1 LDNSIIDR
9 IQSGLSQ
16 VEEEESVTV
25 LYACES
31 GSRAWGFESTDSDY
45 DVRFIYLRRTPWYLA
60 MTRAQKRDVIERPI
74 DANRIDMSGWDI
86 MKALELFRSSNPP
99 LLEWLQSP
107 IVYRSTSSFADK
119 LRALMPQYYSPKA
132 CIFHY
137 MHMAAKNF
145 REYLKGDEVW
155 TKKYFYVLRPVL
167 ASLWIE
173 KDVGA
178 APTEFRKLLEGVVT
192 DGRLRKEIDMLLAAK
207 RNGQEL
213 RRGPRNEVISSFLES
228 QLLRLSGK
236 GVRPSNT
243 LDPADLERLFLDVL
257 VEVNG
262 ETVGHS
268 QNHEFE
274 QRPTS
279 NYLAN

>member
-1 LDNSIIDR
+1 LDSSIIDR

-16 VEEEESVTV
+16 VEEEEGVTI

-60 MTRAQKRDVIERPI
+60 MTRAQERDVIERPI

-107 IVYRSTSSFADK
+107 IVYRSTSSFADR
-119 LRALMPQYYSPKA
+119 LRALMPQYFSPKA
-132 CIFHY
+132 CIYHY
-137 MHMAAKNF
+137 MHMAARNF

-262 ETVGHS
+262 ETVGHR